1 MMFVNESF
9 VLLFQN
15 VCVTIMLIVVTT
27 TKPLIMVSVTT
38 VTITPQGCF
47 VNVVVKSFIA
57 I

>member
-1 MMFVNESF
+1 MMFVNGSF

-15 VCVTIMLIVVTT
+15 VCVMIMLIVVTT
-27 TKPLIMVSVTT
+27 TKPSIMVSVMT
-38 VTITPQGCF
+38 VTITPQGCS